1 MSAVFTDDFNR
12 ANNTALGA
20 NWNEARNDS
29 SINTNRMRLGVYTTL
44 GASLV
49 LTTTTAHAAI
59 ADCKV
64 QVTQVSGSGDGGP
77 VARVTNSGATPTYYA
92 CDVYTGACEIYRHDA
107 AASGTLLRTTA
118 VTQVA
123 NGVIALQVS
132 GTGGTVTLK
141 QFYQGTQ
148 RGADVSDT
156 SANRIT
162 SATQTG
168 IYNWATSAV
177 NCDYDDFSVDDLSAG
192 GSALTLSVSDSISFS
207 DARTNADS
215 MAKSDAITLG
225 EALAKLSSKPIS
237 DAITTADAKAL
248 QAGKG
253 LSESITLGDAK
264 ILTAAKV
271 LADAIGVSDARALLA
286 IKAFADSFTLADSAS
301 AFLVKVKAV
310 ADSISFSEA
319 RTMAALKAI
328 ADAITMADA
337 RALSV
342 TKPLSDSFTA
352 ADARALKPG
361 KTLAEAFGLSDA
373 QSKSLG
379 KAAVEVVGLADTER
393 CLFGKAATETISIS
407 DSATVALNG
416 EETEPQFPSWLIFPL
431 KTSIKE
437 NSLKSAIGSNPLKSV
452 ITGNEFKTRA

>member
-92 CDVYTGACEIYRHDA
+92 VDVYTGACETYRHDA
-107 AASGTLLRTTA
+107 AAAGTLLRTA
-118 VTQVA
+118 AITQVA

-132 GTGGTVTLK
+132 GTGATVTLK

-168 IYNWATSAV
+168 IYNWATSAA
-177 NCDYDDFSVDDLSAG
+177 NCDYDDFSVDDLVVAG
-192 GSALTLSVSDSISFS
+192 GVTGDANITEAGDTVSGAGSVLVTGSSAITEAGDTLAAAGTNLLTGAAAITEAGDSVSATATNLVTGNAAITEASDSVSSTGTHPVTGSAAINEGGDSISS
-207 DARTNADS
+207 AGSVLVTANA
-215 MAKSDAITLG
+215 AIT
-225 EALAKLSSKPIS
+225 EAADTLSATGGSGTFASADITEANDGVNSAGVVTVTGSGAITEAGDGVSGAASVSITGNANIAENGDANVSSGTVLVTGNSILTEGNDTLSADGSNGAAQVPSVPSWLELPLTNIYRANRIASAYRKNAMDS
-237 DAITTADAKAL
+237 EYRSNAITT
-248 QAGKG
+248 KG
-253 LSESITLGDAK
+253 
-264 ILTAAKV
+264 AA
-271 LADAIGVSDARALLA
+271 
-286 IKAFADSFTLADSAS
+286 
-301 AFLVKVKAV
+301 
-310 ADSISFSEA
+310 
-319 RTMAALKAI
+319 
-328 ADAITMADA
+328 
-337 RALSV
+337 
-342 TKPLSDSFTA
+342 
-352 ADARALKPG
+352 
-361 KTLAEAFGLSDA
+361 
-373 QSKSLG
+373 
-379 KAAVEVVGLADTER
+379 
-393 CLFGKAATETISIS
+393 
-407 DSATVALNG
+407 
-416 EETEPQFPSWLIFPL
+416 
-431 KTSIKE
+431 
-437 NSLKSAIGSNPLKSV
+437 
-452 ITGNEFKTRA
+452 